1 MQELHGHQVLL
12 WIIEKGR
19 SAVCIWICQ
28 SGFFDMVLAGC
39 SRQWQHTEVPINIT
53 HYLGKECLPCE
64 LHGSR
69 GRVASKDLNSNIG
82 VIWKNWNTESKSL
95 TKRGPACWGFRTST
109 GEVGLNHY
117 RALPKGSLQGGHDF
131 PFLFAEALEY
141 FPMTSQQF
149 HQIIPSRVVEWSLT
163 TESLPVQKR

>member
-1 MQELHGHQVLL
+1 MDTRFYYVLF
-12 WIIEKGR
+12 WILEMGS
-19 SAVCIWICQ
+19 SAVWIWICH
-28 SGFFDMVLAGC
+28 SGFFDMLAGC
-39 SRQWQHTEVPINIT
+39 SRQWRHTEVPINIT
-53 HYLGKECLPCE
+53 HFLGKECLPCE

-69 GRVASKDLNSNIG
+69 GRVASKDSNLNTG
-82 VIWKNWNTESKSL
+82 VVSKSWNTENL

-117 RALPKGSLQGGHDF
+117 RALPKESLQGRQDF
-131 PFLFAEALEY
+131 PFLFAKALEC

-149 HQIIPSRVVEWSLT
+149 HQIIQSRLVEWSLT